1 MTSHKND
8 NNEKAYL
15 TSENEEDNPQQSFYF
30 DQPYA
35 KDGKEK
41 PLKDEKENNRG
52 KKAAE
57 TNKQNPI
64 QKLTKK
70 PSKGQKPMHED

>member
-30 DQPYA
+30 D
-35 KDGKEK
+35 
-41 PLKDEKENNRG
+41 
-52 KKAAE
+52 
-57 TNKQNPI
+57 
-64 QKLTKK
+64 
-70 PSKGQKPMHED
+70 